1 MGPTVFAHACQLG
14 CEGIVSK
21 KAGSSCV
28 SGRTDKWIKV
38 KNPAAPAVSRERAE
52 DWNRNRPWR

>member
-1 MGPTVFAHACQLG
+1 LRSEYKEVAAHACQLG

-21 KAGSSCV
+21 KAGSIYV

-38 KNPAAPAVSRERAE
+38 KNPGATAVKREREE
-52 DWNRNRPWR
+52 DWNGR

>member
-1 MGPTVFAHACQLG
+1 MPASCD
-14 CEGIVSK
+14 GIVSK
-21 KAGSSCV
+21 RAGSIYV

-38 KNPAAPAVSRERAE
+38 KNPGAPAVSRERAE